1 MNRSLDRRL
10 LAAGLLISVVLPWLL
25 PNFYIFLLTKILFLS
40 LASAS
45 LILLAGY
52 GGMLSLAQIAFF
64 GVAGY
69 IVGYCG
75 LRTGIGFTPAVFL
88 AVLGSAVTGALFAL
102 LAIRTSGLYF
112 LMMTLALGQ
121 LAFFGAFQWAEVTGG
136 YDGLVGI
143 PAPVLF
149 GYAIESG
156 KAVYYF
162 TLVPAAAGFFWLG
175 RLVASP
181 FGLAMQGI
189 RDSEIRMAALGYN
202 VKIHKFLAI
211 VFSSAVAGTAGVL
224 STHFY
229 GMISPQMVSLW
240 AAVTLLFIS
249 LLGGMGRFEGAFI
262 GALVYVLFDDY
273 ASVFT
278 DRHNTVIGVFFVL
291 IVLFFPKGIAEIFRW
306 RKTTKGRQQHERNA
320 GVAAKT

>member
-1 MNRSLDRRL
+1 MKRFSYGGL
-10 LAAGLLISVVLPWLL
+10 LAVGFLISLLLPWLV

-40 LASAS
+40 LAAAS

-52 GGMLSLAQIAFF
+52 GGMLSLAQVAFY

-69 IVGYCG
+69 ILGFCS
-75 LRTGIGFTPAVFL
+75 LRIGIGFMPTVVL
-88 AVLGSAVTGALFAL
+88 AILGSSVTGGLFAL
-102 LAIRTSGLYF
+102 IAVRTSGLYF

-149 GYAIESG
+149 GYTINSG

-162 TLVPAAAGFFWLG
+162 TLVPVVAGFYWLR

-181 FGLAMQGI
+181 FGLALQGI
-189 RDSEIRMAALGYN
+189 RDSEVRMAALGFN
-202 VKIHKFLAI
+202 VKIHKFLVI
-211 VFSSAVAGTAGVL
+211 VFSSTLAGLAGVL
-224 STHFY
+224 STSFY
-229 GMISPQMVSLW
+229 GMISPQMVSLA

-249 LLGGMGRFEGAFI
+249 LVGGIGRLEGAFI
-262 GALVYVLFDDY
+262 GALVYVLVEDY
-273 ASVFT
+273 ASVIT
-278 DRHNTVIGVFFVL
+278 NRYNTIIGIFFILV
-291 IVLFFPKGIAEIFRW
+291 VLFFSKGIADIFRP
-306 RKTTKGRQQHERNA
+306 RKKKKSPQQA
-320 GVAAKT
+320 

>member
-1 MNRSLDRRL
+1 MNRSLYGAL
-10 LAAGLLISVVLPWLL
+10 VVAGLALSVLLPWLV
-25 PNFYIFLLTKILFLS
+25 PNFYVFLLTKILFLS

-52 GGMLSLAQIAFF
+52 GGMLSLAQIAFY

-69 IVGYCG
+69 IVGYFG
-75 LRTGIGFTPAVFL
+75 LRTGLGFMPTVVL

-102 LAIRTSGLYF
+102 VAVRTSGLYF

-121 LAFFGAFQWAEVTGG
+121 IAFFGAFQWAEVTGG

-143 PAPVLF
+143 PAPELF
-149 GYAIESG
+149 GLKITSG
-156 KAVYYF
+156 KALYYF
-162 TLVPAAAGFFWLG
+162 TLVPVAAGFFWLR

-181 FGLAMQGI
+181 FGLALQGI
-189 RDSEIRMAALGYN
+189 RDSEVRMAALGFN

-249 LLGGMGRFEGAFI
+249 LVGGIGRLEGAFI
-262 GALVYVLFDDY
+262 GALVYVLIEDY
-273 ASVFT
+273 ASVVT
-278 DRHNTVIGVFFVL
+278 TRHNTVIGVFFIL
-291 IVLFFPKGIAEIFRW
+291 IVLFFPKGIADIFRR
-306 RKTTKGRQQHERNA
+306 RKKPKSPQQA
-320 GVAAKT
+320 

>member
-1 MNRSLDRRL
+1 MKRSLYYGL
-10 LAAGLLISVVLPWLL
+10 LAAVLLISLTLPWFV

-40 LASAS
+40 LAAAS

-52 GGMLSLAQIAFF
+52 GGMLSLAQIAFY

-69 IVGYCG
+69 IIGFCG
-75 LRTGIGFTPAVFL
+75 LRTGLGFMPAVFL
-88 AVLGSAVTGALFAL
+88 AILGSAFTGALFAL
-102 LAIRTSGLYF
+102 VAIRTSGLYF

-149 GYAIESG
+149 GHSITSG
-156 KAVYYF
+156 KAMYYF
-162 TLVPAAAGFFWLG
+162 TLAPVAAGFFWLR

-181 FGLAMQGI
+181 FGLALQGI
-189 RDSEIRMAALGYN
+189 RDSEVRMAALGFN
-202 VKIHKFLAI
+202 VKTHKFLAI
-211 VFSSAVAGTAGVL
+211 VFSAAIAGAAGVL

-240 AAVTLLFIS
+240 AAVTLLFVS
-249 LLGGMGRFEGAFI
+249 LVGGIGRLEGAFI
-262 GALVYVLFDDY
+262 GALVYVLIEDY
-273 ASVFT
+273 ASVVT
-278 DRHNTVIGVFFVL
+278 SRHNTVIGVFFIF
-291 IVLFFPKGIAEIFRW
+291 IVLFFPKGIAEIFRQ
-306 RKTTKGRQQHERNA
+306 RKTKKGPQQA
-320 GVAAKT
+320 

>member
-1 MNRSLDRRL
+1 MNRSLYGGL
-10 LAAGLLISVVLPWLL
+10 LAAGFLMALLLPWLL

-40 LASAS
+40 LAAAS

-52 GGMLSLAQIAFF
+52 GGMLSLAQIAFY

-69 IVGYCG
+69 ILGYCS
-75 LRTGIGFTPAVFL
+75 LRAGIGFMPTVLL
-88 AVLGSAVTGALFAL
+88 AILGASVTGALFAL
-102 LAIRTSGLYF
+102 LAVRTSGLYF

-149 GYAIESG
+149 GHAINSG

-162 TLVPAAAGFFWLG
+162 TLVPVAAGFYWLR

-181 FGLAMQGI
+181 FGLALQGI
-189 RDSEIRMAALGYN
+189 RDSEVRMAALGFN
-202 VKIHKFLAI
+202 VKLHKFLAI
-211 VFSSAVAGTAGVL
+211 VFSSTLAGIAGVL
-224 STHFY
+224 STNFY
-229 GMISPQMVSLW
+229 GMISPQMVSLA

-249 LLGGMGRFEGAFI
+249 LVGGIGRLEGAFI
-262 GALVYVLFDDY
+262 GALVFVLIEDY
-273 ASVFT
+273 ASVIT
-278 DRHNTVIGVFFVL
+278 SRHNTIIGIFFIFV
-291 IVLFFPKGIAEIFRW
+291 VLFFSKGIADIFRI
-306 RKTTKGRQQHERNA
+306 RKKTKSP
-320 GVAAKT
+320 